1 MSRAPWR
8 ENAWA
13 MAYARLHLFAMPRI
27 SASLFSSSPG
37 MVSAQFHGRATGLA
51 ASLRGVHKC
60 EHFESLFVGKR
71 RLLGFEKFH
80 DFNQQRT
87 VTVRRFRIALVD
99 FVVGAEYDGAE
110 LPIRPKGA

>member
-27 SASLFSSSPG
+27 SASLFSSNPG
-37 MVSAQFHGRATGLA
+37 MDSAQLHGSAAGLA
-51 ASLRGVHKC
+51 ASLRGIHEC
-60 EHFESLFVGKR
+60 EHFERLFVGER

-80 DFNQQRT
+80 DFNQQRP
-87 VTVRRFRIALVD
+87 VTVRGFRIALVD
-99 FVVGAEYDGAE
+99 FVVGAENDGAE
-110 LPIRPKGA
+110 LPVRP